1 MSRGSTHARRPA
13 RGPART
19 RGAARWLL
27 LVVLASLCAVAVAA
41 SQKWLTIAKDDLHDP
56 QSPAVGVLQE
66 PAEALGAL
74 GAQAPD
80 AVGNQVRW
88 VQALARGL
96 IQPRTNILPETK
108 VNLRTT
114 EVLLVNT
121 AHMGLVKFPHRQ
133 HTEWL
138 DCSNCHGAVGLFE
151 QKAGA
156 TKIGMFRVLA
166 GEKCGVC
173 HGAVAFP
180 LTECDRCHSVQRN
193 TPDHAAFNGALVRE
207 GAAP

>member
-1 MSRGSTHARRPA
+1 MTRGSRHALRPA
-13 RGPART
+13 LAPAPV

-27 LVVLASLCAVAVAA
+27 LFVLASLCAVAVAA
-41 SQKWLTIAKDDLHDP
+41 SQKWLSIAKDDLHDP

-66 PAEALGAL
+66 PAEAFGAF
-74 GAQAPD
+74 GAQIPD

-88 VQALARGL
+88 VQALDRGL

-121 AHMGLVKFPHRQ
+121 AHMGLVKFPHRP
-133 HTEWL
+133 HTAWL
-138 DCSNCHGAVGLFE
+138 DCSNCHGSVGLFE
-151 QKAGA
+151 EKAGA
-156 TKIGMFRVLA
+156 TKIGMMRVLA
-166 GEKCGVC
+166 GEKCGLC

-180 LTECDRCHSVQRN
+180 LTECYRCHSAERGSPAHQRFGKGLVLE
-193 TPDHAAFNGALVRE
+193 TP
-207 GAAP
+207 P

>member
-1 MSRGSTHARRPA
+1 MNRGSRHALPLAQAPA
-13 RGPART
+13 RL

-27 LVVLASLCAVAVAA
+27 LVLLTGVCAFAMAA
-41 SQKWLTIAKDDLHDP
+41 AQKWLSIAKDDLHDP

-66 PAEALGAL
+66 PGEALGAL
-74 GAQAPD
+74 GAQVPD

-88 VQALARGL
+88 VQALDRGL

-121 AHMGLVKFPHRQ
+121 AHLGMVKFPHRP
-133 HTEWL
+133 HTAWL
-138 DCSNCHGAVGLFE
+138 DCSNCHGNGLFE
-151 QKAGA
+151 EKAGA

-166 GEKCGVC
+166 GEKCGLC

-180 LTECDRCHSVQRN
+180 LTECNRCHSVERGS
-193 TPDHAAFNGALVRE
+193 PEHAAFNGSLVRE
-207 GAAP
+207 GGGK